1 MCCHCLLHRIIPTQG
16 SKCHLM
22 HFQADSLPSEPP
34 RKPSKT
40 SSDLDPGNYLS
51 TLHSTWWVCFLTSYS
66 LFNPLSSASFPGHV
80 LEMFCL
86 RAAVASGDLFQVSSY
101 LSSLQQ
107 MMLSFTLFLKP
118 SLTMAIF
125 LLFPS
130 TSLQSLHVGG
140 TSDFWTIFLPILP
153 PHLYNLTHVHIS
165 NSYS

>member
-1 MCCHCLLHRIIPTQG
+1 MGCHCLLHGIILTQG
-16 SKCHLM
+16 SNCHLL
-22 HFQADSLPSEPP
+22 HLQADSLPSELP

-40 SSDLDPGNYLS
+40 SSDLDPGNYLP

-66 LFNPLSSASFPGHV
+66 LFNLLSSASFPGRV
-80 LEMFCL
+80 LKVFHL

-107 MMLSFTLFLKP
+107 MMLLFTLFLKP
-118 SLTMAIF
+118 SLTLEIF

-130 TSLQSLHVGG
+130 TSLLSLHVGG
-140 TSDFWTIFLPILP
+140 TSDSWTTFLPILP